1 MNEARDRQ
9 STTTSTL
16 LSLML
21 VFSTVLVGM
30 TPAVQAVGP
39 NQNDLNSGGDLPDNT
54 SVNITN
60 YIFSG
65 SYSGSGELDYGDDN
79 DFLKVALNAN
89 QGLSATLSFPS
100 TTTFSNGT
108 TVNNDFDLLFYN
120 ANLSMMGSSWMSN
133 PESLS
138 TNTSSLAH
146 GGMVYIDILR
156 YAGAGTWNLSL
167 YKFTVSNGTGGGGSG
182 GSSVTNCTGAGTL
195 VSDILEPNDSTTT
208 ATSAS
213 LLPLTCTGLSIHSST
228 DVDYF
233 EIDMTAGVTYY
244 VNVTLNGANGD
255 LDTGWDTAGGTFLDS
270 SGTTGNLESMQVTA
284 TANQTTFVDVY
295 GWQSATNTYDIEIT
309 TDNPGGGQSAESVEV
324 SIINTTHATLSF
336 SGLTNGTTYSYNHT
350 YGQLHL
356 DDDEYWATSSNGSF
370 NATNSTHEI
379 NITVAATNNESTL
392 LVSSTLYDAAGT
404 PVNSDMDMLY
414 IEMVE
419 IEATSSTT
427 GDIELTNMTVGA
439 DYVVEW
445 IVVDYDE
452 WLSNFTVSND
462 VDAAINHSMIDS
474 DMWYLMPTTSSMS
487 YQINWTGPTTMNDH
501 LFFAHL
507 SVNGTTVNLSDNDN
521 MTGLHFY
528 DFIPQLPS
536 LIIAS
541 YSTSSTAATN
551 NVQGEGLD
559 LVVGD
564 DYQYQYRVTDASGAN
579 LASSTMTSFT
589 ATAQNQ
595 SMPTFTYTTPNASG
609 TYCVHIDLYSNVSVQ
624 LIGDSACF
632 NLVQDDDN
640 DGVPNE
646 SDLCANTATGA
657 TVDQNGCALS
667 QKDTDSDGYN
677 DDVDAFPTDATQW
690 SDMDGDGY
698 GDNAS
703 GNMADAF
710 PTDGT
715 QWSDAD
721 GDGYGDNASGAYP
734 DAFPTDPTQWSDTDG
749 DGYGD
754 NASGNNPDA
763 WPSDGTQW
771 RDSDGDGFGDN
782 PSGTN
787 GDAFPND
794 ASQWSDADGDGYGDN
809 PNGTTPDTFPNDGT
823 QWEDG
828 DGDGYGDN
836 PLGNNADAFPDDP
849 TQWSDADGDGYGD
862 NQAGTTPDAFPN
874 DSTQWTDTDGDGYG
888 DNAAGLNA
896 DAFPNDATQWRDTDG
911 DGYGDNA
918 NGNNPD
924 LCPGTPSGE
933 AVDQNGCS
941 TSQLDGDMD
950 GVSDA
955 DDACP
960 DTPAGETV
968 DNVGCSSSQEDA
980 DNDGV
985 MDAFD
990 ACPNT
995 PLGAVVDG
1003 AGCATSQLDTDGD
1016 TITDDRDQCPTTT
1029 AGEPVNGVGCAAS
1042 ERDTDEDGVADA
1054 SDVCDNTPFS
1064 ETADAQG
1071 CSPSQKDSDGDD
1083 VTDDVDNCPGTENG
1097 LSVDLL
1103 GCATNQRDADNDGIS
1118 DAADTCPV
1126 TPSGEQVD
1134 AAGCSSSQKDE
1145 DLDDIMNNMDLC
1157 PDTPVTQI
1165 VDLDGCSEQQKD
1177 DDEDGIKN
1185 HVDDCPNTPEGELID
1200 AVGCA
1205 LIQRD
1210 SDGDGVNDAE
1220 DAFKFDANE
1229 SMDTDNDGVADRW
1242 DAYPE
1247 DPTRSQ
1253 AAVEESGNGVLYA
1266 IIALLVLGLLG
1277 GGGYFYTRK
1286 PDFTTANPFG
1296 EAAESMDAATEQNM
1310 GAQSKQLPA
1319 IEEAGPQQ
1327 WEENGVHWSRDEQ
1340 GNLSYYDAASG
1351 QWVAY
1356 QG

>member
-100 TTTFSNGT
+100 TTTFTNGT
-108 TVNNDFDLLFYN
+108 TVSNDFDLLFYN

-167 YKFTVSNGTGGGGSG
+167 YKFTVSNGTGGGGNG

-195 VSDILEPNDSTTT
+195 ASDILEPNDSTTT

-501 LFFAHL
+501 LFFAYL

-536 LIIAS
+536 LTIAT
-541 YSTSSTAATN
+541 YSTSSTATTN
-551 NVQGEGLD
+551 NVQAEGLD

-579 LASSTMTSFT
+579 LLR
-589 ATAQNQ
+589 
-595 SMPTFTYTTPNASG
+595 PP
-609 TYCVHIDLYSNVSVQ
+609 
-624 LIGDSACF
+624 
-632 NLVQDDDN
+632 
-640 DGVPNE
+640 
-646 SDLCANTATGA
+646 
-657 TVDQNGCALS
+657 
-667 QKDTDSDGYN
+667 
-677 DDVDAFPTDATQW
+677 
-690 SDMDGDGY
+690 
-698 GDNAS
+698 
-703 GNMADAF
+703 
-710 PTDGT
+710 
-715 QWSDAD
+715 
-721 GDGYGDNASGAYP
+721 
-734 DAFPTDPTQWSDTDG
+734 
-749 DGYGD
+749 
-754 NASGNNPDA
+754 
-763 WPSDGTQW
+763 
-771 RDSDGDGFGDN
+771 
-782 PSGTN
+782 
-787 GDAFPND
+787 
-794 ASQWSDADGDGYGDN
+794 
-809 PNGTTPDTFPNDGT
+809 
-823 QWEDG
+823 
-828 DGDGYGDN
+828 
-836 PLGNNADAFPDDP
+836 
-849 TQWSDADGDGYGD
+849 
-862 NQAGTTPDAFPN
+862 
-874 DSTQWTDTDGDGYG
+874 
-888 DNAAGLNA
+888 
-896 DAFPNDATQWRDTDG
+896 
-911 DGYGDNA
+911 
-918 NGNNPD
+918 
-924 LCPGTPSGE
+924 
-933 AVDQNGCS
+933 
-941 TSQLDGDMD
+941 
-950 GVSDA
+950 
-955 DDACP
+955 
-960 DTPAGETV
+960 
-968 DNVGCSSSQEDA
+968 
-980 DNDGV
+980 
-985 MDAFD
+985 
-990 ACPNT
+990 
-995 PLGAVVDG
+995 
-1003 AGCATSQLDTDGD
+1003 
-1016 TITDDRDQCPTTT
+1016 
-1029 AGEPVNGVGCAAS
+1029 
-1042 ERDTDEDGVADA
+1042 
-1054 SDVCDNTPFS
+1054 
-1064 ETADAQG
+1064 
-1071 CSPSQKDSDGDD
+1071 
-1083 VTDDVDNCPGTENG
+1083 
-1097 LSVDLL
+1097 
-1103 GCATNQRDADNDGIS
+1103 
-1118 DAADTCPV
+1118 
-1126 TPSGEQVD
+1126 
-1134 AAGCSSSQKDE
+1134 
-1145 DLDDIMNNMDLC
+1145 
-1157 PDTPVTQI
+1157 
-1165 VDLDGCSEQQKD
+1165 
-1177 DDEDGIKN
+1177 
-1185 HVDDCPNTPEGELID
+1185 
-1200 AVGCA
+1200 
-1205 LIQRD
+1205 
-1210 SDGDGVNDAE
+1210 
-1220 DAFKFDANE
+1220 
-1229 SMDTDNDGVADRW
+1229 
-1242 DAYPE
+1242 
-1247 DPTRSQ
+1247 
-1253 AAVEESGNGVLYA
+1253 
-1266 IIALLVLGLLG
+1266 
-1277 GGGYFYTRK
+1277 
-1286 PDFTTANPFG
+1286 
-1296 EAAESMDAATEQNM
+1296 
-1310 GAQSKQLPA
+1310 
-1319 IEEAGPQQ
+1319 
-1327 WEENGVHWSRDEQ
+1327 
-1340 GNLSYYDAASG
+1340 
-1351 QWVAY
+1351 
-1356 QG
+1356 